1 MKFVEA
7 VNRLAPS
14 FQGELHLDPTT
25 RKVYATDAS
34 VYQEMP
40 AAVAIPKTVE
50 DLQRLIQ
57 LAHQTGVGA
66 DSANRRNFVGRPG
79 CRAWCYRGFVA
90 AFYPHY

>member
-7 VNRLAPS
+7 VNQLAPS

-40 AAVAIPKTVE
+40 AAVANS
-50 DLQRLIQ
+50 Q
-57 LAHQTGVGA
+57 
-66 DSANRRNFVGRPG
+66 NR
-79 CRAWCYRGFVA
+79 
-90 AFYPHY
+90 